1 MRKVPFL
8 WEIGCEEF
16 PATWLPDTL
25 EQLGSQFKKQLQQHG
40 LDEAEVEVYGTLR
53 RLVVHVPKLS
63 DKQPDRREE
72 VTGPP
77 VAIAKTESGE
87 WSKAALGFAR
97 KNKLTPDGL
106 KLLKTKKGEYVG
118 FVREVKGE
126 QTVKLLPPIM
136 AKTLRSLS
144 FPKFM
149 NWDAEIADG
158 GGAFPFGRPV
168 RWMVCLLGQ
177 KVVPFHIQT
186 LGNGSVRAGKKTR
199 GHRFLAPSGEKPNV
213 PFAVSS
219 FRDLKQ
225 RLKKFSVLLDPA
237 EREDRLEKEIG
248 KLEKKA
254 GAKRISDLGALTT
267 RVLADLV
274 EWPGAVLGKYPK
286 EFTALPEAVRYTV
299 LIHHQKYIP
308 LKKKPAFIAITNVP
322 SDRKGYIRKGSERV
336 VVARLRDAQFFWN
349 EDLKRPLESRLDNL
363 SGVLFHEKL
372 GSYRDKVKRIEHLAS
387 QLAKETGQSA
397 DLAER
402 AARLAKCDLTTDMVG
417 EFPELQGI
425 MGGLYAREQGE
436 TEEVSEAIGSHY
448 RPLTLE
454 GRSDFPANATGV
466 VLSLADKIDTL
477 AGMFAVGEQP
487 TGSRDPFALRRQ
499 AMAVIRLLLE
509 GERRTGINVDMP
521 LRKLFDPA
529 VRGMIGPLGVPPDPE
544 AVDALHHFLTER
556 LRYVFSRD
564 FRFDEINAVFA
575 VGALDLPVGD
585 LERRLAAVAG
595 LRGSED
601 FEALSVAFKRVRNIL
616 QAESVSV
623 VDAANL
629 TLESLTEDAEQ
640 VLWTHFQSI
649 KPRASELIAEAQYEE
664 ALRLLSRLRPQVDT
678 FFDKVLVMAPD
689 RQLKENRLALLH
701 SLQTLF
707 TRVADLSEIMTGPGP
722 GSS

>member
-1 MRKVPFL
+1 M
-8 WEIGCEEF
+8 
-16 PATWLPDTL
+16 
-25 EQLGSQFKKQLQQHG
+25 
-40 LDEAEVEVYGTLR
+40 
-53 RLVVHVPKLS
+53 
-63 DKQPDRREE
+63 
-72 VTGPP
+72 
-77 VAIAKTESGE
+77 
-87 WSKAALGFAR
+87 
-97 KNKLTPDGL
+97 
-106 KLLKTKKGEYVG
+106 
-118 FVREVKGE
+118 
-126 QTVKLLPPIM
+126 
-136 AKTLRSLS
+136 
-144 FPKFM
+144 
-149 NWDAEIADG
+149 
-158 GGAFPFGRPV
+158 
-168 RWMVCLLGQ
+168 
-177 KVVPFHIQT
+177 
-186 LGNGSVRAGKKTR
+186 
-199 GHRFLAPSGEKPNV
+199 
-213 PFAVSS
+213 
-219 FRDLKQ
+219 
-225 RLKKFSVLLDPA
+225 
-237 EREDRLEKEIG
+237 
-248 KLEKKA
+248 
-254 GAKRISDLGALTT
+254 
-267 RVLADLV
+267 
-274 EWPGAVLGKYPK
+274 
-286 EFTALPEAVRYTV
+286 
-299 LIHHQKYIP
+299 
-308 LKKKPAFIAITNVP
+308 
-322 SDRKGYIRKGSERV
+322 
-336 VVARLRDAQFFWN
+336 
-349 EDLKRPLESRLDNL
+349 
-363 SGVLFHEKL
+363 FHEKL

-417 EFPELQGI
+417 EFPELQGV

-564 FRFDEINAVFA
+564 FRFDEISAVIS
-575 VGALDLPVGD
+575 VGCTRFSGRRFRSVGWP
-585 LERRLAAVAG
+585 RLRE
-595 LRGSED
+595 LRGSAD

-616 QAESVSV
+616 CRHEKRVRRGCG
-623 VDAANL
+623 
-629 TLESLTEDAEQ
+629 
-640 VLWTHFQSI
+640 QSDSRDVRRKRRKKSCGRAFKAI
-649 KPRASELIAEAQYEE
+649 EPRASELIAEAQYEE